1 MFFLVGYMSLIATI
15 SRNFCGLDWMRSN
28 PGGLKSEFDAYFKSL
43 SAEQLKVRLLM
54 FSARSLVY
62 LTNITAQVWKDMEA
76 QAKSAAVSVPKYL
89 GCLVY

>member
-1 MFFLVGYMSLIATI
+1 MSLIITVV
-15 SRNFCGLDWMRSN
+15 RNFCSLDWMQSN
-28 PGGLKSEFDAYFKSL
+28 PGGLKLEFDGYFKSL

-54 FSARSLVY
+54 FSAQSLVY

-76 QAKSAAVSVPKYL
+76 QAKSAAVSVPKYS

>member
-1 MFFLVGYMSLIATI
+1 
-15 SRNFCGLDWMRSN
+15 MRI
-28 PGGLKSEFDAYFKSL
+28 LKV

-62 LTNITAQVWKDMEA
+62 LANITAQVWKDMEA

-89 GCLVY
+89 DCLY